1 MEFADVL
8 GLVGDEPTFDSAL
21 LFAGAPDLPYLQRQL
36 SRWVGLGYLQQLRRQ
51 HYVLAAPYQKT
62 RPHPFL
68 IANRMVRASYVSGE
82 SALAF
87 HGLIPEYV
95 PAITSVTTQRPA
107 RWTNPYGQFLFQ
119 HIKVSSFFGYER
131 VELSRGQYA
140 FVATP
145 EKALLDLIHL
155 RRGAD
160 AQGHLQELRLQ
171 HFDKFDFKRLDHYV
185 ERLSSP
191 KLTRAA
197 RHLRAMAAA
206 ESSAYE
212 ELR

>member
-36 SRWVGLGYLQQLRRQ
+36 SRWVSLGYLKQLRRQ

-62 RPHPFL
+62 QPHPFL
-68 IANRMVRASYVSGE
+68 IANRMVRASYISGE
-82 SALAF
+82 SALSF

-107 RWTNPYGQFLFQ
+107 RWTNSYGQFLFQ

-131 VELSRGQYA
+131 VELGQRQSA

-145 EKALLDLIHL
+145 EKALLDLVHL

-160 AQGHLQELRLQ
+160 AQGYLQELRLQ
-171 HFDKFDFKRLDHYV
+171 HFDKIDFKELDHYV
-185 ERLSSP
+185 ERLTSP

-197 RHLRAMAAA
+197 AHLRAMAAA
-206 ESSAYE
+206 ESSTYE